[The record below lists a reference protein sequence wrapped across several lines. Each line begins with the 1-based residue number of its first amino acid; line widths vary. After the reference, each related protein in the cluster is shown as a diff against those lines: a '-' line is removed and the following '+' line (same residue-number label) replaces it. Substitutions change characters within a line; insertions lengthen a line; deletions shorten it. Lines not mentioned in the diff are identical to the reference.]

1 MAYCTNCGAKIDT
14 QFCPNCGTK
23 NEKYSRSSSKKNQS
37 IKSDS
42 PLDMTFSEMYSP
54 LFDAIKLGI
63 KIDNDKRNI
72 TEKDFQSV
80 SNLLHHTDKIIAQ
93 NKAEQEEMAKQKEKR
108 RQARRAIANGKCP
121 ECGAKIGK
129 NTDYCP
135 KCGAECLK
143 EYYEDY

>member
-1 MAYCTNCGAKIDT
+1 MPYCTNCGTKIDT

-23 NEKYSRSSSKKNQS
+23 NEKFDGGSSKKHQS
-37 IKSDS
+37 IKTDN
-42 PLDMTFSEMYSP
+42 PNMTFSEMYSP

-63 KIDNDKRNI
+63 KIDNDKGNI
-72 TEKDFQSV
+72 TEKDFQSI
-80 SNLLHHTDKIIAQ
+80 SNLLYHTDKVIAQ
-93 NKAEQEEMAKQKEKR
+93 NKAEQEEFAQQKAKR
-108 RQARRAIANGKCP
+108 REARRAIANGKCP
-121 ECGAKIGK
+121 ECGANIGK